1 MSSTKQIPLP
11 FGTTRST
18 AAGRTPV
25 PEAASSR
32 GERLRICH
40 VSMCLATGGLERLLV
55 EFAKRTDRQRYDVQ
69 FITLGEIGAPAEEIR
84 ALGHSVTPI
93 TRASAGS
100 RGGQLRA
107 LARHFREHRI
117 DLVHTH
123 NTYAHFYATLAAK
136 LAGVRTIINT
146 QHGRGCG
153 NHWKQ
158 RLHFLLANRFTDRI
172 LAVSEDSARLCRQQ
186 DPWSRRRIHTLWNG
200 IDLRQFAF
208 HGPVSA
214 PRAISVAR
222 LSPEKDFPTLLHA
235 VQGVVKQFP
244 DFHLT
249 LVGEGRERP
258 RLEQLTSQL
267 GLNAHVEFLGER
279 SDVPTLLEGAGFFV
293 SSSLSEGISLTLL
306 EASAVGLPIVTTAVG
321 GNPEIVEEGQ
331 TGRLVPASDPEALA
345 HATIDMCLNR
355 GQWSEMGRLGRDRV
369 ERHFE
374 IGRMVRDYEDL
385 YEQLLLNT
393 P

>member
-279 SDVPTLLEGAGFFV
+279 HDVSALLRQSAMFV
-293 SSSLSEGISLTLL
+293 SSSSTEGISLTLL
-306 EASAVGLPIVTTAVG
+306 EAMAVGLPIITTAVG
-321 GNPEIVEEGQ
+321 GNPEVVQDGV
-331 TGRLVPASDPEALA
+331 TGHLVPAGQPARLQAAICAHLA
-345 HATIDMCLNR
+345 QPDTWQA
-355 GQWSEMGRLGRDRV
+355 MGNLARTRV
-369 ERHFE
+369 ETQFNIE
-374 IGRMVRDYEDL
+374 RMMREYEET
-385 YEQLLLNT
+385 YEQLCGKT
-393 P
+393 

>member
-32 GERLRICH
+32 GERLRVCH

-186 DPWSRRRIHTLWNG
+186 DPLSRRRIHTLWNG

-279 SDVPTLLEGAGFFV
+279 HDVSALLRQSAMFV
-293 SSSLSEGISLTLL
+293 SSSSTEGISLTLL
-306 EASAVGLPIVTTAVG
+306 EAMAVGLPIITTAVG
-321 GNPEIVEEGQ
+321 GNPEVVQDGV
-331 TGRLVPASDPEALA
+331 TGHLVPAGQPARLQAAICAHLA
-345 HATIDMCLNR
+345 QPDTWQA
-355 GQWSEMGRLGRDRV
+355 MGNLARTRV
-369 ERHFE
+369 ETQFNIE
-374 IGRMVRDYEDL
+374 RMMREYEET
-385 YEQLLLNT
+385 YEQLCGKT
-393 P
+393 